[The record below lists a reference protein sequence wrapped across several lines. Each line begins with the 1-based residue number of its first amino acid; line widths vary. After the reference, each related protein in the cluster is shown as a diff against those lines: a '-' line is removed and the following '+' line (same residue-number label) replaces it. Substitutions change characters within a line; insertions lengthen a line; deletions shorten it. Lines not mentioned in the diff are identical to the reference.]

1 MNIMRNSDR
10 KRVANHAILPWIF
23 QVAGSS
29 GKIYIGL
36 LLMVQALLGIS
47 SVGYA
52 VVFRGLVDEAV
63 AKNRQGFVV
72 WTASLV
78 VLVLVQLALS
88 AVNRFLQEYSRSSV
102 ENCFK
107 ERLLSCL
114 LDRDYGQVT
123 RIHSGEWMNRL
134 TSDTVVVADG
144 LTQILPGAGGML
156 VRMAGAVGTLIYLYP
171 AFGYILIPGGLVL
184 IATSYA
190 FRRVLKG
197 MHRKVQEAD
206 GDLRVFLQESLSGML
221 VVRAFARE
229 DTVLVSA
236 GEQMEK
242 HRAMRMRKNH
252 FSNLCNIGFGL
263 IMNGAYVIGGA
274 VGGYGILT
282 GTMTYGTLMAIVQL
296 IGQIQSPFANITGYL
311 PKYYAM
317 LASAERLR
325 EVEDFDREESKTLSL
340 QEVQRFYSEKL
351 RAICLKDAGFTY
363 RPLDGENLDMPV
375 VLDGLDLEILR
386 GSYVAFTG
394 PSGCGT
400 STVLKLLMC
409 LYQLDCGERLL
420 ETMTGEKLPLDGS
433 WRRLFAYV
441 PQGNQLMSGTI
452 RYVIAFGDMEDEKKI
467 WDALEIAGAQEF
479 VRELPQGLDTF
490 LGEKGTGLS
499 EGQMQRIAIA
509 RAVFSGNPVLI
520 LDESTS
526 ALDEL
531 TEKVVLGNLRAMT
544 DRTVLIVT
552 HRRAV
557 LEICDMEIRFGTG
570 GVTVQ
575 KLEHKNRGG
584 ING

>member
-1 MNIMRNSDR
+1 MRNLDR
-10 KRVANHAILPWIF
+10 KRNVSHAILPWIF
-23 QVAGSS
+23 QVSGSS
-29 GKIYIGL
+29 KIYIGL
-36 LLMVQALLGIS
+36 LLLVQTLLGIS

-63 AKNRQGFVV
+63 AKKRQGFVV
-72 WTASLV
+72 WTVSLA
-78 VLVLVQLALS
+78 VLVLFQVAFS

-102 ENCFK
+102 ENRFK

-114 LDRDYGQVT
+114 LDRDYGQVM

-184 IATSYA
+184 IVTSYA

-197 MHRKVQEAD
+197 LHKKVQEAD

-221 VVRAFARE
+221 VVRAFVRE
-229 DTVLVSA
+229 DAVLASA
-236 GEQMEK
+236 EEGMKK

-263 IMNGAYVIGGA
+263 IMNGAYVVGGV

-282 GTMTYGTLMAIVQL
+282 GTMSYGTLMAIVQL

-325 EVEDFDREESKTLSL
+325 EVEAFERGESEALPL
-340 QEVQRFYSEKL
+340 PEVQRFYREEFSS
-351 RAICLKDAGFTY
+351 ICLKDAGFTY
-363 RPLDGENLDMPV
+363 QPLDGENLDMPV
-375 VLDGLDLEILR
+375 VLEHLDLEIPC

-394 PSGCGT
+394 PSGCGK

-409 LYQLDCGERLL
+409 LYQLDDGERLL
-420 ETMTGEKLPLDGS
+420 ETVSGEKMPLNGS

-452 RYVIAFGDMEDEKKI
+452 RQIIAFGAEQGQEAEARMWK
-467 WDALEIAGAQEF
+467 ALEIAGAQEF
-479 VRELPQGLDTF
+479 VRELPQRLDTF

-526 ALDEL
+526 ALDEV

-557 LEICDMEIRFGTG
+557 LDICDMEIRFGAG

-575 KLEHKNRGG
+575 KLAHGDRGEM
-584 ING
+584 NE